1 MNCLP
6 FRSTWVFSEV
16 RVIRSLVLCVC
27 FVDRCL
33 SFCPFSFGRCVVC
46 PSSIYAFWLP
56 PFGILDLRILIT
68 SLWYLQTLL
77 LTYNIYQSN
86 IFVIVKV
93 YLSGSCMLLN
103 KSYQRYQRSNQ
114 KLYIEG
120 QWMQLL
126 PKDKWHKKHTIAE
139 QILHRKRK
147 NI

>member
-33 SFCPFSFGRCVVC
+33 PFCPFSFGHCVAC

-56 PFGILDLRILIT
+56 
-68 SLWYLQTLL
+68 LWYLQTLL

-103 KSYQRYQRSNQ
+103 KSYQRYQRGNQ

-126 PKDKWHKKHTIAE
+126 PKDKWHKKHTIAD
-139 QILHRKRK
+139 QILHIKRK